1 MRISHI
7 QLETCRSNPIQW
19 VKLRLNQGTSAS
31 PQFGMSYDRA
41 LRLAIHSFHKT
52 DATTARRYLENLILR
67 QQQKKKFLNRP
78 RVDGIRRD
86 LESYMK
92 WRKSC
97 SDTVIDSDFQLKD
110 TGTSFLTLGGKIS
123 RLDLTSNGYRAVL
136 FGVPNPTWKQEL
148 RMPLIQSLVAEMYGR
163 PVEEITVGF
172 QRLDGQNLETT
183 TYSRVEIKRALKQF
197 QSLAETVEKQS
208 KPAGSSKP

>member
-19 VKLRLNQGTSAS
+19 VKLRLNQGTSTG
-31 PQFGMSYDRA
+31 PQFSMSYDRA

-86 LESYMK
+86 LESYMR

-136 FGVPNPTWKQEL
+136 FGVPNPTWKQDVGSGNSGA
-148 RMPLIQSLVAEMYGR
+148 LI
-163 PVEEITVGF
+163 PEI
-172 QRLDGQNLETT
+172 
-183 TYSRVEIKRALKQF
+183 
-197 QSLAETVEKQS
+197 LARS
-208 KPAGSSKP
+208 APAGKISCRLR